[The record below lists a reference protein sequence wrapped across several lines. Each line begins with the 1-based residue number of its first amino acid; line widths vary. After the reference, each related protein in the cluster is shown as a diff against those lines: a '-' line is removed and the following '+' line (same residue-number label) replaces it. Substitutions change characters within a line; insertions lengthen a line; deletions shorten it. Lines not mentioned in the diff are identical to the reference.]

1 MIGYDRLGTNGRLGN
16 QMFQYAALRGIAA
29 NNNLEFC
36 IPPEDTPNY
45 ANYGLFDCFKL
56 PNVKHV
62 GLIGKVAPGFAVTA
76 GSLDEPGFEFD
87 EALFNNCPDNVN
99 IDGYRQSEKYFK
111 HIEDSIREDFQF
123 RDEIY
128 EPCEE
133 YMRQF
138 NGDII
143 LLHIRRGDNVGR
155 PDWYP
160 MPTVEHYE
168 YLLDKHFNDDRPV
181 LICSD
186 DLDWVREQNLFKK
199 DRFYLSETRIYYPNE
214 VMNGTGGM
222 ERSLVPYYDLCMM
235 TMCNDAIIANSSL
248 SWWGAWLQKRKDKKV
263 IAQDPWFGSR
273 LAFNNLKDLIPE
285 DWIVETIPEDR
296 IQQ

>member
-16 QMFQYAALRGIAA
+16 QMFQYASLRGIAA

-36 IPPEDTPNY
+36 IPPLDTPTY

-56 PNVKHV
+56 PNVKHT
-62 GLIGKVAPGFAVTA
+62 GLIGQAPTGFAPTA

-87 EALFNNCPDNVN
+87 EELFNNCPDNVN

-111 HIEDSIREDFQF
+111 HIEDSIREDYTFKN
-123 RDEIY
+123 EIL
-128 EPCEE
+128 EPCKE
-133 YMRQF
+133 YMDQF
-138 NGDII
+138 DGNIS

-160 MPTVEHYE
+160 MPTVDHFQ
-168 YLLDKHFNDDRPV
+168 YLLEKYFPNQPV

-186 DLDWVREQNLFKK
+186 DLDWVKEQPLFKD
-199 DRFYLSETRIYYPNE
+199 DRFYLSETRIYYPE
-214 VMNGTGGM
+214 KVMNGTGVM
-222 ERSLVPYYDLCMM
+222 ETSLVPYYDLCMM
-235 TMCNDAIIANSSL
+235 TMCNGAIIANSSM
-248 SWWGAWLQKRKDKKV
+248 SWWGAWLQKNRTQPV
-263 IAQDPWFGSR
+263 IAQDPWFGER
-273 LAFNNLKDLIPE
+273 LSFNNLKDLIPE
-285 DWIVETIPEDR
+285 DWIVEKIPADR